1 MRSILK
7 YNPRLIILSSYILA
21 MFLMC
26 LGVLFFILK
35 IQTQYGGDLINLKF
49 NIYEGITEINS
60 ARNVWQ
66 YLIYGVLF
74 SILNGLAILYI
85 QKRFANLNIQN
96 GIIYWIFGSSI
107 IVISLL
113 DVYLWLVLSV
123 NNVSN

>member
-1 MRSILK
+1 
-7 YNPRLIILSSYILA
+7 

>member
-1 MRSILK
+1 MKSIFK

-21 MFLMC
+21 MILMC
-26 LGVLFFILK
+26 LGVLFFIFR
-35 IQTQYGGDLINLKF
+35 IQTQYGGDLINLRF

-66 YLIYGVLF
+66 YLIYAILF

-96 GIIYWIFGSSI
+96 GIVYWIFGSSI
-107 IVISLL
+107 IAISLL

-123 NNVSN
+123 NNVTN